1 MKLEQMKIEE
11 LLDTSHTIAEKL
23 FEGHVYPWEV
33 LPNIGAFIQELGA
46 ILPESEYK
54 KVGKNIWIHRS
65 AKIAP
70 TIAMGGPMIIC
81 AKAEVRQAAFLRG
94 RVIIGEGA
102 VIGNSCEIK
111 NSIIFDGAQVPHFNY
126 VGDTIM
132 GYKAHLGAGAV
143 TSNVKS
149 DKSLVKVHAEDGDV
163 TTGFKKFGAILG
175 DFVEVGCNS
184 VMNPGT
190 VIGRNSNVYPLSSV
204 RGCVPADSIYKN
216 QESIVIKEAR
226 EVEEVE
232 AEVKAE
238 TAEPGKGG
246 LKVVK

>member
-1 MKLEQMKIEE
+1 MKLEQMTIEE
-11 LLDTSHTIAEKL
+11 LLDTSHTIAGKL
-23 FEGHVYPWEV
+23 FEGQVYPWEV
-33 LPNIGAFIQELGA
+33 LPNIGAFIEELGS
-46 ILPESEYK
+46 ILPENEYK

-70 TIAMGGPMIIC
+70 TIAMGGPIIIC
-81 AKAEVRQAAFLRG
+81 AKAEVRQGAFLRG

-102 VIGNSCEIK
+102 VIGNSCELK

-132 GYKAHLGAGAV
+132 GFKAHMGAGAV

-149 DKSLVKVHAEDGDV
+149 DKSLVMVHAEDGDV
-163 TTGFKKFGAILG
+163 DTGFKKFGAILG
-175 DFVEVGCNS
+175 DGVEVGCNS
-184 VMNPGT
+184 VLNPGT

-216 QESIVIKEAR
+216 QENIVTKEVKEA
-226 EVEEVE
+226 EPE
-232 AEVKAE
+232 AEPKA
-238 TAEPGKGG
+238 AEPAKGG